1 MKTNAPLPINSRLRD
16 DGQQF
21 HYVDSCTVPLQHSD
35 ATAHDAVTA
44 FFQSSPK
51 WLNALFKLR
60 NKIVGALGLKTG
72 TADLAELRPPYRI
85 GQKFGLFK
93 LISLSQTEAI
103 MGEDDRHLNFRTS
116 FIVAAPTLVISTAV
130 LFHNRWGR
138 LYFFIIKP
146 FHRMMMPIMAKKM
159 AAFVD
164 RPQQNT

>member
-130 LFHNRWGR
+130 LFHNRWGK

-164 RPQQNT
+164 RLQQNT

>member
-164 RPQQNT
+164 RLQQNT

>member
-1 MKTNAPLPINSRLRD
+1 MKIKATLPAGSGLRAG
-16 DGQQF
+16 GQQF

-44 FFQSSPK
+44 FFQASPK

-164 RPQQNT
+164 RLQQNT